1 MTKLAGPMASYSSE
15 DLLDE
20 ILRAPGGSTTDKIVT
35 LTATNTLECPW
46 ENRGVR
52 RQSAR
57 LADSVGSAFLEAGA
71 TSLETFRTLL
81 QGLNP
86 VFQNNPTLERALLE
100 LTSTTADDL
109 DQGSNFVAAYSDN
122 DFRQALL
129 EVVNFIKGFTGGG
142 LPPDWVSFSPLRD
155 IVPWSGEIIYSLLDK
170 IQALVDAFK
179 GVMSELNDFISL
191 LSRKIDTL
199 ERLLEEL
206 ISVLDF
212 IESLQIGAFVL
223 AVPEVQGTVDDWV
236 AAVESAGG
244 TVPPSGPGGYSAGV
258 ALSYVGPD
266 VTALKAAFSLI
277 FGV

>member
-1 MTKLAGPMASYSSE
+1 
-15 DLLDE
+15 
-20 ILRAPGGSTTDKIVT
+20 
-35 LTATNTLECPW
+35 
-46 ENRGVR
+46 
-52 RQSAR
+52 
-57 LADSVGSAFLEAGA
+57 
-71 TSLETFRTLL
+71 
-81 QGLNP
+81 
-86 VFQNNPTLERALLE
+86 
-100 LTSTTADDL
+100 
-109 DQGSNFVAAYSDN
+109 
-122 DFRQALL
+122 
-129 EVVNFIKGFTGGG
+129 
-142 LPPDWVSFSPLRD
+142 LRD

-179 GVMSELNDFISL
+179 GVMSELNDFIGL

-223 AVPEVQGTVDDWV
+223 AVPEVEGTVDNWV
-236 AAVESAGG
+236 AAVETAGG

-258 ALSYVGPD
+258 ALAYVGPD